1 MSFDCIFN
9 LSNMEVISKTGIT
22 VGFISLFFAFNWAF
36 SQSKRKN
43 AVDHEDHED
52 HEDNE
57 DNKDNKDNEDHEDH
71 EEHEEHEEHEDHEI
85 QMSDLRLEELIDKRA
100 ELVRLENEIDSIQV
114 LLDNL
119 RKEVTSR
126 IT

>member
-1 MSFDCIFN
+1 
-9 LSNMEVISKTGIT
+9 
-22 VGFISLFFAFNWAF
+22 
-36 SQSKRKN
+36 
-43 AVDHEDHED
+43 
-52 HEDNE
+52 
-57 DNKDNKDNEDHEDH
+57 
-71 EEHEEHEEHEDHEI
+71 
-85 QMSDLRLEELIDKRA
+85 MSDLRLEELIDKRA